1 MNRKPQSY
9 QKFKILKDTFYSSV
23 GFFNNSVIYNCR
35 SLVGKLILDSEIIIM
50 QKKNIIS
57 LFWVGFGVNIFFFII
72 TTDDKTIEN
81 FFYGLLICLV
91 YSFFLGIGNAMTNE
105 LLNKKFSWTEQTR
118 ARTIFGIIALVFIN
132 VIISYLCGYLN
143 FVVIQQKATT
153 AAFFSEKYNMVNWFT
168 INISLMISAF
178 LHAKGFMEELKKN
191 TKKEVVEQ
199 KLIAKSANAQFE
211 SLKNQLDPHFL
222 FNSLNVLTALIDENP
237 EQAQKFTTSMSKIY
251 RYVLEQK
258 DKEIVKVEDEIEF
271 AKIYCNLLKTRFEDS
286 VSFNFD
292 INPDDLQKLVVPLSL
307 QLLLENCIKH
317 NFATSSKPLN
327 VRIFTEG
334 KFLCIENNLQ
344 VREQLKESAGIG
356 LSNIVQRYALLTRDH
371 VFIEKSEQ
379 TFKVKIP
386 ILTEK
391 IAKKM
396 DTYTAPD
403 TENIAYHRAAKRV
416 KELKSF
422 YGNLISY
429 CIVIPF
435 LTIFNLLTS
444 PGQLWFYWPMLGWGI
459 GLTAHAMN
467 VFAIGKNWEEK
478 KIQEIL
484 NKENQK

>member
-1 MNRKPQSY
+1 MNKKP
-9 QKFKILKDTFYSSV
+9 IITLTWITLGSS
-23 GFFNNSVIYNCR
+23 
-35 SLVGKLILDSEIIIM
+35 
-50 QKKNIIS
+50 
-57 LFWVGFGVNIFFFII
+57 IFFF
-72 TTDDKTIEN
+72 TFFSDEKTLESFGYNLVISAMYA
-81 FFYGLLICLV
+81 FGLGL
-91 YSFFLGIGNAMTNE
+91 SNGFLNDF
-105 LLNKKFSWTEQTR
+105 LNKKLSWTEQTR
-118 ARTIFGIIALVFIN
+118 LRTILGIVLTVIVNFIVVYGCN
-132 VIISYLCGYLN
+132 YINFVII
-143 FVVIQQKATT
+143 QKVSTPDE
-153 AAFFSEKYNMVNWFT
+153 FFSGKYNFTNWFMVNFA
-168 INISLMISAF
+168 LMISAF

-258 DKEIVKVEDEIEF
+258 DKEMVKVEDEIEF

-286 VSFNFD
+286 VDFTFD
-292 INPDDLQKLVVPLSL
+292 INNDDLQKFVVPLSL

-327 VRIFTEG
+327 IRIFTEG

-356 LSNIVQRYALLTRDH
+356 LANIVQRYALLTNDN
-371 VFIEKSEQ
+371 VFIEKTEQ

-386 ILTEK
+386 ILIEK
-391 IAKKM
+391 KSQTM
-396 DTYTAPD
+396 TTYTSET
-403 TENIAYHRAAKRV
+403 TETIAYERAVKRV
-416 KELKSF
+416 KELKGF

-435 LTIFNLLTS
+435 LVIINLLTS

-459 GLTAHAMN
+459 GLLAHGMN
-467 VFAIGKNWEEK
+467 VFSIGRNWEEK
-478 KIQEIL
+478 KIQEIM
-484 NKENQK
+484 NKDNFKN